1 MVSCEYGRD
10 HGLWSATH
18 SHYLIYLKLTSKKAL
33 FVVALLVTLHFLLSP
48 CVCSVV
54 GAFGMASLLC
64 CALCRC
70 GRTFVVNELSERDMV
85 QSNDDS
91 VLQNKK
97 TDVKVR
103 T

>member
-10 HGLWSATH
+10 HGLLSATH

-48 CVCSVV
+48 CVCRVV
-54 GAFGMASLLC
+54 GAFDMTSLLC
-64 CALCRC
+64 SLSLRPY
-70 GRTFVVNELSERDMV
+70 FVNELSERDIL

-97 TDVKVR
+97 TNVKFR

>member
-1 MVSCEYGRD
+1 MSCEYGRD
-10 HGLWSATH
+10 RGLWSATH

-33 FVVALLVTLHFLLSP
+33 FIVALLVTLHFLLSP
-48 CVCSVV
+48 CVCRVV
-54 GAFGMASLLC
+54 GAFDMTSLLC
-64 CALCRC
+64 SLSLWLY
-70 GRTFVVNELSERDMV
+70 FDNELSERDML

-97 TDVKVR
+97 TNVKFR